1 MSSTLDSMIK
11 TPANARKRKLTL
23 GGGREFD
30 LQELDAENVEAEV
43 VEAMKQRIIELEDQL
58 AAKPPPAKRA
68 RTSTAATD
76 APQASGSGAS
86 TKADEKKRKAQLKKI
101 CDRLKKECKSEKCKF
116 QGSSKSIRIEE
127 IMEYPE
133 FEAIFIGKGVLIQP
147 TPTNKPKSTVTIIEY
162 RSREQ
167 INALLGDD
175 LKALKGVR
183 WSRGGGPFFA
193 KPLKLGQ
200 CDVVITHIEVNYS
213 KNGMKCALKFEVQ
226 EEGGGGYSSD
236 GW

>member
-1 MSSTLDSMIK
+1 MSSTLESMMNV
-11 TPANARKRKLTL
+11 PASTRKRKLTL
-23 GGGREFD
+23 GGGREVD
-30 LQELDAENVEAEV
+30 LQNLDAQNVAPEV

-68 RTSTAATD
+68 RTSAAATE

-101 CDRLKKECKSEKCKF
+101 CDRLKKECKTEKCKF
-116 QGSSKSIRIEE
+116 QGGSKSIRIEE

-133 FEAIFIGKGVLIQP
+133 FEAIFMGKGVLVQP

-167 INALLGDD
+167 INALFGDD
-175 LKALKGVR
+175 LKALKGFR
-183 WSRGGGPFFA
+183 WSRGGAPFFT
-193 KPLKLGQ
+193 KSQKLGQ
-200 CDVVITHIEVNYS
+200 CDVEITHIEVNYS
-213 KNGMKCALKFEVQ
+213 KNGMKCALKLEVQ
-226 EEGGGGYSSD
+226 EEGGGYSSD

>member
-11 TPANARKRKLTL
+11 TPATSRKRKLAL
-23 GGGREFD
+23 GGGREVD
-30 LQELDAENVEAEV
+30 LQDLDAETVEAEV

-58 AAKPPPAKRA
+58 AAKPPPTKRA
-68 RTSTAATD
+68 RTSAAAAE
-76 APQASGSGAS
+76 APQASGSGAPS
-86 TKADEKKRKAQLKKI
+86 KADEKKRKAQLKKI

-116 QGSSKSIRIEE
+116 QGSPKSIRIEE

-133 FEAIFIGKGVLIQP
+133 FEAIFMGKGTLIQP

-167 INALLGDD
+167 INALFGED
-175 LKALKGVR
+175 LKALKGIR
-183 WSRGGGPFFA
+183 WSRGGAPFFE
-193 KPLKLGQ
+193 KSLKLGQ
-200 CDVVITHIEVNYS
+200 CDVEIAHVEVNYS

-226 EEGGGGYSSD
+226 EEGRRYSSD